1 MSLAPF
7 VASPSNVVTEMLEL
21 AELKKD
27 EMLFD
32 LGCGD
37 GRIIL
42 EAAQKFGAKAVGVE
56 LDEGRYNDCV
66 RKIQKANLGDRVE
79 VIHKD
84 LLQVDLKRAN
94 VVTLYLL
101 TSSNG
106 KVKPNLERD
115 LRKGARVV
123 SHDFHITGWRP
134 TKVKEIKENWG
145 SHTLYLYTL

>member
-7 VASPSNVVTEMLEL
+7 VASPPNVVTEMLEL
-21 AELKKD
+21 AELKKG

-42 EAAQKFGAKAVGVE
+42 EAARKFGANAVGIE
-56 LDEGRYNDCV
+56 LDKGRYSDCV
-66 RKIQKANLGDRVE
+66 RKIQEANLGDRIE
-79 VIHKD
+79 VIHGD

-115 LRKGARVV
+115 LTKGARVV
-123 SHDFHITGWRP
+123 SHDFHITGWTP

-145 SHTLYLYTL
+145 SHTLYLYKF